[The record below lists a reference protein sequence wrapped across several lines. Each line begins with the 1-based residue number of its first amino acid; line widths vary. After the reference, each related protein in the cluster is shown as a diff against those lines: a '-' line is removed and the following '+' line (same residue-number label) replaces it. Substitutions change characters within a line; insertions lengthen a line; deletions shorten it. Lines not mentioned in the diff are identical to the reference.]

1 MAKSA
6 ATMRKKANA
15 MCEKVNKD
23 IKAQA
28 LTLARAV
35 LAMQEKIDA
44 QIPVYEQ
51 LLLAQTLTTA
61 QGEKALKNNPAMQE
75 FRATVRDYAAALK
88 DLNTLIEEHPAEQ
101 VSNVS
106 PLESLRDRFKAVG

>member
-6 ATMRKKANA
+6 ATMCK
-15 MCEKVNKD
+15 KVNKD

-28 LTLARAV
+28 MTLARAV
-35 LAMQEKIDA
+35 LAMQDKIEE
-44 QIPVYEQ
+44 QIPIYKDLQ
-51 LLLAQTLTTA
+51 LFQVLTTM

-88 DLNTLIEEHPAEQ
+88 DLNAIIDEHPAEQ
-101 VSNVS
+101 VSEVS
-106 PLESLRDRFKAVG
+106 TLESLRDRFKEVS